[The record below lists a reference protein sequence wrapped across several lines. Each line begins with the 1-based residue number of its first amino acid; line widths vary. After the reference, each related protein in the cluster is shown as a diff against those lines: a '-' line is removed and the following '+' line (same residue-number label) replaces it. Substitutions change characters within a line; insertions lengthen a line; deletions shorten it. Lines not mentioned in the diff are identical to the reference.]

1 MHNRAPNVVM
11 VPKAVRA
18 RLGERHAGLEQL
30 LHSIR
35 QYCGHADRPYF
46 VVISLGAEHA
56 KPGDEERKRIF
67 VTPVLVHFAGLL
79 LIALATL
86 APASNVLRACIL
98 GAIGCVGL
106 AYVPNLAL
114 LAKKRIKECEREFF
128 WDALLPLAAYV
139 CILVSAA
146 AWLLGAPSRR
156 RPAPLLPCCCSLRLY
171 AIAGQSRSPSS
182 TDKVPEAAAF

>member
-1 MHNRAPNVVM
+1 MRDWNNFYMLFGSTGTLIGLTFWLSVWAPNMPNLAMRSVS
-11 VPKAVRA
+11 ASSSR
-18 RLGERHAGLEQL
+18 R
-30 LHSIR
+30 
-35 QYCGHADRPYF
+35 F
-46 VVISLGAEHA
+46 
-56 KPGDEERKRIF
+56 F
-67 VTPVLVHFAGLL
+67 HFASLL

-128 WDALLPLAAYV
+128 WDALPPLAAYV

-146 AWLLGAPSRR
+146 ACLLGASL
-156 RPAPLLPCCCSLRLY
+156 AEKAGAVASVLLLVTALRNSW
-171 AIAGQSRSPSS
+171 AITLAIINR
-182 TDKVPEAAAF
+182 

>member
-1 MHNRAPNVVM
+1 MRDWNNFHMLFGSTAGTLIGLTLWLSVWAPNMPNLAMRSVS
-11 VPKAVRA
+11 A
-18 RLGERHAGLEQL
+18 
-30 LHSIR
+30 
-35 QYCGHADRPYF
+35 
-46 VVISLGAEHA
+46 
-56 KPGDEERKRIF
+56 F
-67 VTPVLVHFAGLL
+67 VTPVLVHFASLL

-146 AWLLGAPSRR
+146 AWLLGASLTEK
-156 RPAPLLPCCCSLRLY
+156 AGAVASVLLLVTALRNSW
-171 AIAGQSRSPSS
+171 AITLAIINR
-182 TDKVPEAAAF
+182 

>member
-1 MHNRAPNVVM
+1 MRDWNNFYM
-11 VPKAVRA
+11 
-18 RLGERHAGLEQL
+18 LFGSTAGTLIGL
-30 LHSIR
+30 TL
-35 QYCGHADRPYF
+35 C
-46 VVISLGAEHA
+46 ISLGAEHA

-67 VTPVLVHFAGLL
+67 VTPVLVHFASLL

-128 WDALLPLAAYV
+128 WDALPPLAAYV

-146 AWLLGAPSRR
+146 AWLLGASF
-156 RPAPLLPCCCSLRLY
+156 AENAGAVASVLLLVTALRNSW
-171 AIAGQSRSPSS
+171 AITLAIINR
-182 TDKVPEAAAF
+182 

>member
-1 MHNRAPNVVM
+1 M
-11 VPKAVRA
+11 VPDAVRA

-30 LHSIR
+30 PHAIR
-35 QYCGHADRPYF
+35 QYCGHSDRPYF

-56 KPGDEERKRIF
+56 KPSDEERKRIF
-67 VTPVLVHFAGLL
+67 VTPVLVHFVSLL
-79 LIALATL
+79 LIALR
-86 APASNVLRACIL
+86 VCIL

-146 AWLLGAPSRR
+146 AWLLGASLTEK
-156 RPAPLLPCCCSLRLY
+156 AGAVASVLLLVTALRNSWTITL
-171 AIAGQSRSPSS
+171 AIINR
-182 TDKVPEAAAF
+182 